1 MSILINL
8 LINLFILINL
18 TLIAGILPL
27 IERKYLSLIQ
37 RRVGPTFVGYKGR
50 LQFIADAL
58 KMFLKG
64 CLIPSRAN
72 NFYFLFYPSLVL
84 AICYL
89 FWLNSLWGINLMYF
103 ELEYNIVYL
112 GIISGLIN
120 FFIILTGLASLNK
133 YATLAALRTVMMMF
147 CLELLL
153 GLFLLNIVLY
163 ANSFSFSFVFTLQE
177 ELPLGFV
184 FCLSFSVILIVVLM
198 EVNRSPFDLNEA
210 ESELISGYHVE
221 YGSFFFGL
229 FYLGEYFHL
238 FFFSVIITT
247 LLTGF

>member
-1 MSILINL
+1 M
-8 LINLFILINL
+8 
-18 TLIAGILPL
+18 PL

-50 LQFIADAL
+50 LQYIADAL

-64 CLIPSRAN
+64 CLVPNRAN
-72 NFYFLFYPSLVL
+72 QFFFLFYPSLVL
-84 AICYL
+84 AVCYL

-103 ELEYNIVYL
+103 ELEYNIIYTN
-112 GIISGLIN
+112 IISGLIN
-120 FFIILTGLASLNK
+120 FFIILVGVFSLNK
-133 YATLAALRTVMMMF
+133 YATLAALRTVVMLF

-153 GLFLLNIVLY
+153 GLFLLNIVAY
-163 ANSFSFSFVFTLQE
+163 SNSFNFSFLFLIQE
-177 ELPLGFV
+177 EYPLA
-184 FCLSFSVILIVVLM
+184 FCFFFINSIILIVILM

-221 YGSFFFGL
+221 YGAFFFGL

-238 FFFSVIITT
+238 FFFSVTIVT
-247 LLTGF
+247 LLVGF

>member
-1 MSILINL
+1 MLNFFV
-8 LINLFILINL
+8 NLFILINL
-18 TLIAGILPL
+18 TLIAGVLPL

-64 CLIPSRAN
+64 CLIPNRAN
-72 NFYFLFYPSLVL
+72 QFYFLFYPSLVL

-89 FWLNSLWGINLMYF
+89 FWLNSFWGVNLIYF
-103 ELEYNIVYL
+103 ELEYNMVYL
-112 GIISGLIN
+112 SIISGLIN
-120 FFIILTGLASLNK
+120 FFIILTGIFSLNK
-133 YATLAALRTVMMMF
+133 YATIASLRTVVMLF

-153 GLFLLNIVLY
+153 GLFLLNIIIY
-163 ANSFSFSFVFTLQE
+163 AKSFNFSFLFSIQE
-177 ELPLGFV
+177 EYPLVLV
-184 FCLSFSVILIVVLM
+184 FCLSLSTIFIVILM

-210 ESELISGYHVE
+210 ESELVSGYHVE

-238 FFFSVIITT
+238 FFFSVIIVI
-247 LLTGF
+247 LITGF